1 MYFAW
6 ILKLQY
12 LSYHFEYY
20 HILQIKFFIITLWVI
35 DGSSYGKKIR
45 HLIDSVVAEHFKENK
60 KKNDK
65 LENSFKKSCNYRT

>member
-1 MYFAW
+1 M
-6 ILKLQY
+6 
-12 LSYHFEYY
+12 
-20 HILQIKFFIITLWVI
+20 I